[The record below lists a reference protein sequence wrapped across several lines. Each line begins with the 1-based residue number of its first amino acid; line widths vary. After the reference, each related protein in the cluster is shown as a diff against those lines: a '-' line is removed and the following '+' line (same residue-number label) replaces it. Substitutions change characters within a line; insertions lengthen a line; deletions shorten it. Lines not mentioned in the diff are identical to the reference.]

1 MVSLD
6 LDQTPT
12 TSYRADCSDPDP
24 VINVYLP
31 HLPVSPS
38 AITPEGGEKRPHA
51 QIEVT
56 AASNTNNNKENVFQA
71 NPNSNQ
77 MLAVPPY
84 GTTQPLKRMKT
95 QAGRL
100 PALSLPTYEPT
111 TYVSSPFTFAPQ
123 NLNIGNSSQQQ
134 PNAWRDGVSVP
145 PPHLS
150 PYPQQEV
157 WGHSA
162 TPTEYARSP
171 MPELDMN
178 HQQQPSSSSGLHPH
192 PHAHHQAQ
200 AHHQIHAQ
208 QSMQQQSNKYATHLA
223 PILTT
228 ASMNGTPSPGIDSP
242 AFTGQSTATTAQSG
256 YFPRT
261 HSGHTGHSYMQ
272 QQQMDYL
279 QQHQHHQQQATY
291 DYGSPYLAD
300 WDQTYTTA

>member
-1 MVSLD
+1 M
-6 LDQTPT
+6 
-12 TSYRADCSDPDP
+12 
-24 VINVYLP
+24 INVYLP

-38 AITPEGGEKRPHA
+38 AVTPEGGEKRPHA

-56 AASNTNNNKENVFQA
+56 GASNKENVFQT

-100 PALSLPTYEPT
+100 PALNIPTFDPSVY
-111 TYVSSPFTFAPQ
+111 SSPFSFAPQ
-123 NLNIGNSSQQQ
+123 NLNIGNTSHQQQQ
-134 PNAWRDGVSVP
+134 PNAWRDGVSAP

-162 TPTEYARSP
+162 PPTEYARSP

-178 HQQQPSSSSGLHPH
+178 QQQPSSSSGLHTQS
-192 PHAHHQAQ
+192 HAHHQGQIQ
-200 AHHQIHAQ
+200 AHHQIHSQ
-208 QSMQQQSNKYATHLA
+208 PSMQQQQTKYATHLA

-228 ASMNGTPSPGIDSP
+228 GSMNGTPSPGIDSP
-242 AFTGQSTATTAQSG
+242 AFTGQSTATSTQSG
-256 YFPRT
+256 YFPRSHT
-261 HSGHTGHSYMQ
+261 AHTGHSYMQ
-272 QQQMDYL
+272 QQQIDYL
-279 QQHQHHQQQATY
+279 QQQHHQQQATY